1 MAYKEITKQKEN
13 QRKYYLKNKEYLL
26 LKAKK
31 RRIKNPNLQK
41 EYIERCGH
49 EKFANIQ
56 RKSYLKRLY
65 NITLEEYEK
74 KLKEQNYSCAICK
87 RHQSK
92 FKKKLHVDH
101 NHKTGKVRDILCAG
115 CNVDVSVVEDRLKE
129 LQEYLNKHRE
139 KLN

>member
-1 MAYKEITKQKEN
+1 MAYKEIKKQKEN
-13 QRKYYLKNKEYLL
+13 QREYYLKNRKHLL

-65 NITLEEYEK
+65 NITLEEYEQK
-74 KLKEQNYSCAICK
+74 
-87 RHQSK
+87 
-92 FKKKLHVDH
+92 
-101 NHKTGKVRDILCAG
+101 
-115 CNVDVSVVEDRLKE
+115 
-129 LQEYLNKHRE
+129 
-139 KLN
+139 